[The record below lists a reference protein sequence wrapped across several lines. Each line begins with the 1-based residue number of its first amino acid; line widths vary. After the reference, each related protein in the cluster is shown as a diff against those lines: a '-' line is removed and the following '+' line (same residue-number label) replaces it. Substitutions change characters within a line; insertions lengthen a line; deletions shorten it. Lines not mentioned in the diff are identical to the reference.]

1 MGAITAYVS
10 VPSLKIG
17 GSANDE
23 ASANLLS
30 LSAEEDIVGLCNC
43 EATFRNWGLRNG
55 RPDYLY
61 LSRDVFDFG
70 TELAV
75 FFGPDPDQQQVFGG
89 RISALQADYPAD
101 SVARLTVFAE
111 DGLQALR
118 MTRRTRTFSDSS
130 TADIAQQIAQD
141 HGLTPE
147 IDLDGPTR
155 KVIAQLNTS
164 DLAFLRGLARSDD
177 GEVWLDGTTLHVT
190 RRPDRAQSANG
201 GEAIRLTYGSNL
213 LSFSVRA
220 DLAQQVSELA
230 VTGWSVA
237 DKDAVA
243 ESADAAALGA
253 ELGSLTG
260 GSAILDET
268 LGERK
273 ERVVRAM
280 PLASDDARALARA
293 GYLEKARRF
302 VCGTATT
309 GGTPAARVGGTVSC
323 AGLGPLFDGD
333 YVITRVRHAFDQ
345 SQGYRTHLD
354 LERPGIG
361 APQ

>member
-1 MGAITAYVS
+1 
-10 VPSLKIG
+10 
-17 GSANDE
+17 
-23 ASANLLS
+23 
-30 LSAEEDIVGLCNC
+30 
-43 EATFRNWGLRNG
+43 
-55 RPDYLY
+55 
-61 LSRDVFDFG
+61 
-70 TELAV
+70 
-75 FFGPDPDQQQVFGG
+75 
-89 RISALQADYPAD
+89 
-101 SVARLTVFAE
+101 
-111 DGLQALR
+111 
-118 MTRRTRTFSDSS
+118 MTRRTRTFADSS

-155 KVIAQLNTS
+155 KVTAQLNTS

-190 RRPDRAQSANG
+190 RRPDRSQSTNG
-201 GEAIRLTYGSNL
+201 GEAIKLTYGSNM
-213 LSFSVRA
+213 LSFTVGA
-220 DLAQQVSELA
+220 DLAHQVSELA

-237 DKDAVA
+237 DKDAVN

-260 GSAILDET
+260 GSAILADT

-273 ERVVRAM
+273 ERVVRTM
-280 PLASDDARALARA
+280 PLASDDARALAKA

-309 GGTPAARVGGTVSC
+309 GGTSAARVGGTASC
-323 AGLGPLFDGD
+323 AGLGSLFDGD
-333 YVITRVRHAFDQ
+333 YVITRVRHAFDL
-345 SQGYRTHLD
+345 SQGYRTHLG

-361 APQ
+361 VPQ